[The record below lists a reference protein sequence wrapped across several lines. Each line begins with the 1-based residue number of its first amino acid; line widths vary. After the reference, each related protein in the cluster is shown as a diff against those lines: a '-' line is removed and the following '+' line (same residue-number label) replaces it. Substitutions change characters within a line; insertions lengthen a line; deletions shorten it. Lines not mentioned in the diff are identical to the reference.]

1 MILQAQHQVMHLLHA
16 EAPIATHRGQ
26 GSVAALDTLRA
37 LVRWVAMTIE
47 YAQLQPQAVLACSD
61 SEHLNFAAPHPGR
74 TAQNTA
80 AETAASITPALT
92 ILNAH
97 SITEAAHTWRNL
109 MIAATHGR
117 IRRLSEADEGTLT
130 PSLRLAYRR
139 AYADANA
146 HHKLRRYFSTSRA
159 KRQSHLAG
167 SAHDDRYR
175 NAEQCW
181 AR

>member
-1 MILQAQHQVMHLLHA
+1 MILQAQGQVMRLLLA
-16 EAPIATHRGQ
+16 EAPIATRRGQ
-26 GSVAALDTLRA
+26 GSVAALDTLRV
-37 LVRWVAMTIE
+37 LVRWVALTID
-47 YAQLQPQAVLACSD
+47 YSQLQPQADLPCCD
-61 SEHLNFAAPHPGR
+61 SEHLNSAAPHSGR

-80 AETAASITPALT
+80 AETAARVTTALT

-117 IRRLSEADEGTLT
+117 IRRSSEADEGTLT

-139 AYADANA
+139 AYADANV
-146 HHKLRRYFSTSRA
+146 HRKLRRYFSTSRA

>member
-1 MILQAQHQVMHLLHA
+1 
-16 EAPIATHRGQ
+16 
-26 GSVAALDTLRA
+26 
-37 LVRWVAMTIE
+37 
-47 YAQLQPQAVLACSD
+47 
-61 SEHLNFAAPHPGR
+61 
-74 TAQNTA
+74 
-80 AETAASITPALT
+80 
-92 ILNAH
+92 
-97 SITEAAHTWRNL
+97 

-117 IRRLSEADEGTLT
+117 IRRSSEADEGTLT

-139 AYADANA
+139 AYADANV
-146 HHKLRRYFSTSRA
+146 HRKLRRYFSTSRA